1 MTRRRDGV
9 VASLLAAA
17 IFAVWWPS
25 LGASFQFDDWNVIV
39 GDPRVHSLGAWW
51 DSMPGMRPVL
61 KLSYALN
68 YALGGSVEGF
78 RGFNL
83 LLHALNAGLVY
94 RLLQRF
100 GSPLAAGV
108 AALLF
113 ALHPVQ
119 TEAVTYVSGRSV
131 ALAGGLAL
139 LSVLLGLRRA
149 DGPRP
154 GLALA
159 GSLLAFAL
167 ALGAK
172 ETAAIVP
179 VVLVLCRVALRA
191 ADESAGHALRAGFA
205 AAVPHLLLLLAALAA
220 AALLAPYRFTV
231 AANLAERTIL
241 DNLVTQANGVS
252 YLIGQLL
259 FLDRLNA
266 DPMLAAVRATDPQAL
281 ARGAMLATF
290 VAAGFAGL
298 RGGARWGFGVLWFF
312 AWLAPTNSFMPRLDV
327 ANDRQL
333 YVAIAGPAWLV
344 GLALARL
351 GAPGRGRATIAAAL
365 VAALVATLAA
375 ATVQR
380 NRVYADE
387 IAFWED
393 VVAKTPR
400 NARGWNNLGMARA
413 VACRTDEAVVA
424 FGQAARLDPA
434 DPKAAINR
442 ALLRRGDLPGVPARC
457 ARPRGRRSG
466 ILPGPNGERAYG

>member
-1 MTRRRDGV
+1 MTGRGAGV
-9 VASLLAAA
+9 VPWLLAAA
-17 IFAVWWPS
+17 IFAVGWPS

-94 RLLQRF
+94 RLLLQF

-108 AALLF
+108 AALVF
-113 ALHPVQ
+113 AIHPVQ
-119 TEAVTYVSGRSV
+119 TEAVTYISGRAV

-139 LSVLLGLRRA
+139 LSVLLWLRRE
-149 DGPRP
+149 DGRHPR
-154 GLALA
+154 LALA

-179 VVLVLCRVALRA
+179 VVLVLCRVALRG
-191 ADESAGHALRAGFA
+191 ADESAGRALRAGFTG
-205 AAVPHLLLLLAALAA
+205 AVPHLLLLLAALAA

-266 DPMLAAVRATDPQAL
+266 DPMLAAVRASDAQAL

-290 VAAGFAGL
+290 LAAGLAGL
-298 RGGARWGFGVLWFF
+298 RGAARWGFGILWFF
-312 AWLAPTNSFMPRLDV
+312 AWLAPTNSLMPRLDV

-333 YVAIAGPAWLV
+333 YVAIAGPAWLL

-351 GAPGRGRATIAAAL
+351 PGRGRGSTRTVAAAAL
-365 VAALVATLAA
+365 AAALAATLAT
-375 ATVQR
+375 ATLQR

-413 VACRTDEAVVA
+413 VACRSDEAAAA
-424 FGQAARLDPA
+424 FERATQLDPS
-434 DPKAAINR
+434 DPKAAING
-442 ALLRRGDLPGVPARC
+442 ALLRRGDLPGVPTGCR
-457 ARPRGRRSG
+457 RP
-466 ILPGPNGERAYG
+466 